1 MLRALLSL
9 PRSTAALVWL
19 SLVLN
24 VFLASAIATHW
35 FAPAPAVRDMP
46 DRPIA
51 RLIAKLPPA
60 DARIVREAQRSLR
73 PQLAAAR
80 AEYER
85 ALAAAGSIVAREPL
99 DPAAVTQALE
109 AVRRSRQAITDVRVQ
124 LYAQV
129 IPRLSAQGRQ
139 LITAAD

>member
-9 PRSTAALVWL
+9 PRSLAIVFWL
-19 SLVLN
+19 SLVFN
-24 VFLASAIATHW
+24 MFLASAIATHW
-35 FAPAPAVRDMP
+35 LAPAPTARETP

-60 DARIVREAQRSLR
+60 DARIAREAQRSLR

-80 AEYER
+80 TGYER
-85 ALAAAGSIVAREPL
+85 ALAAASSVVAREPL
-99 DPAAVTQALE
+99 DPAAVGQALE
-109 AVRRSRQAITDVRVQ
+109 EVRRSRQAITDVRVQ